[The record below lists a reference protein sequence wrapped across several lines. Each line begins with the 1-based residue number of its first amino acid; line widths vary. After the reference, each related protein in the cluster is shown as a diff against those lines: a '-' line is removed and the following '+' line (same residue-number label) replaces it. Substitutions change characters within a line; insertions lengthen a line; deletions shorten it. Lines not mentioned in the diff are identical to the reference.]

1 MSAILTCMYNFI
13 VVQLSPLQMAAA
25 NGGEPAEVERDDVN
39 QAVKDMYEE
48 EGGRAAVI
56 DEITKEMGEGHE
68 GGQKGVLIE
77 RLTTIRLLKAKKTN
91 GDDEKTEAL
100 LNVDE
105 SDDFDEGPAAGA
117 ADDRTSWTFN
127 TAKMTLKK
135 VNEMQQT
142 LKKSCLSLRS
152 HELQYMVGAR
162 GFCTVCPFTEQAEG
176 HVGCQSTQ
184 LMCTTCRTWVCKA
197 SACLMAHLKH
207 GHGRACTDRVWE
219 GIEVSDN
226 QHQYRPAS
234 ENSLKRP
241 ANRTDD

>member
-1 MSAILTCMYNFI
+1 MYNFI

-152 HELQYMVGAR
+152 HELRDALGALGDAGRRHRASDGRHGSLVGLEVPVV
-162 GFCTVCPFTEQAEG
+162 F
-176 HVGCQSTQ
+176 
-184 LMCTTCRTWVCKA
+184 
-197 SACLMAHLKH
+197 
-207 GHGRACTDRVWE
+207 RVLRE
-219 GIEVSDN
+219 AIPDN
-226 QHQYRPAS
+226 RIHR
-234 ENSLKRP
+234 
-241 ANRTDD
+241 